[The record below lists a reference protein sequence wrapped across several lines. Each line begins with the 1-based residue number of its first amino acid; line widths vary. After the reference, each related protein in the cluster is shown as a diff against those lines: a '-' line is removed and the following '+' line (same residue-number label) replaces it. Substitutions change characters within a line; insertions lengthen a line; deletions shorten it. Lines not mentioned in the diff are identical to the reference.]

1 MFDFLKGK
9 NWVVDCD
16 ALRCD
21 DICISRISLHAL
33 ILIPSLHSFWLLV
46 YIPFAT
52 FQSKQMFDFL
62 KGKNWVVHCDV
73 LRCDDICISRI
84 SLPARLFFSSLHSFW
99 SLVDISGMLRSMII
113 ARLGPSRSTIFNPQ
127 ASRYSKSKWFAPWI
141 KKCFDFRFC
150 AGCSFSDLLGISR
163 GVRGMQRLLL
173 LGCGEAAG
181 GAGPGKRRAGLLC
194 YRGYLQ

>member
-1 MFDFLKGK
+1 MFDFLKGKNWVGRCDVLRCDDICISRISLHALILIPSLHSFWSLVYIPFANFRSKQMFDFLKGK

-33 ILIPSLHSFWLLV
+33 ILITSLHSFWLLV

-127 ASRYSKSKWFAPWI
+127 GIQSR
-141 KKCFDFRFC
+141 
-150 AGCSFSDLLGISR
+150 SDSLH
-163 GVRGMQRLLL
+163 
-173 LGCGEAAG
+173 E
-181 GAGPGKRRAGLLC
+181 
-194 YRGYLQ
+194 